1 MMSFGDTVLIFRD
14 EVIIL
19 KRQIF
24 IDIRDYIKDDVDKNT
39 YNTEIKYYNDRRY
52 VITSAQET
60 CLYSCN
66 GCEYDIDSLTIV
78 KNYDVS
84 RYFKQRI
91 LSRIHSIQLFNFA
104 PIANIKR
111 FDEILNDV
119 YQWNCIMLGLFGQKF
134 TCPTFDMKLLI
145 NTLTTKLVVVSY
157 VEENADYIKAILL
170 TYIRDHYLLLYDMA
184 IYENKKAYP
193 PFISNECIKI
203 IKRNKNIENILKEY
217 KISTKESD
225 EKAKKLYAEYVDS
238 LRFRRGGNSNHLG
251 YFDDSELN
259 WCLKNVLNE
268 DFKSIDNDPEFK
280 FYDMSLKD
288 MLDGNF

>member
-1 MMSFGDTVLIFRD
+1 M
-14 EVIIL
+14 

-24 IDIRDYIKDDVDKNT
+24 IDIRDYIKDDVDKTT

-52 VITSAQET
+52 VIASAQEM

-66 GCEYDIDSLTIV
+66 GCEYDIDSHTIV
-78 KNYDVS
+78 RNYAVS

-91 LSRIHSIQLFNFA
+91 LSRINSTQLSNFA
-104 PIANIKR
+104 PIANIKKY
-111 FDEILNDV
+111 DAILNDV

-134 TCPTFDMKLLI
+134 TCPTFDMKSLI
-145 NTLTTKLVVVSY
+145 NSLTGKLVVVSY
-157 VEENADYIKAILL
+157 VEENPDYIKAILL

-184 IYENKKAYP
+184 IYENKKAYS
-193 PFISNECIKI
+193 PFISNECINI

-217 KISTKESD
+217 KLSIKESD

-238 LRFRRGGNSNHLG
+238 LRFRRGGNSNHFG

-268 DFKSIDNDPEFK
+268 DFKNIDNDPEFK
-280 FYDMSLKD
+280 FYNMSLKD

>member
-1 MMSFGDTVLIFRD
+1 M
-14 EVIIL
+14 

-24 IDIRDYIKDDVDKNT
+24 IDIRDYIKDDVDKT
-39 YNTEIKYYNDRRY
+39 AYNTEIKYYNNRRY

-78 KNYDVS
+78 KNYAVS

-134 TCPTFDMKLLI
+134 TCPTFDMKSLI
-145 NTLTTKLVVVSY
+145 NSLTGKLVVGSY
-157 VEENADYIKAILL
+157 VEENPDYIKAILL

-184 IYENKKAYP
+184 IYENKKA
-193 PFISNECIKI
+193 
-203 IKRNKNIENILKEY
+203 
-217 KISTKESD
+217 
-225 EKAKKLYAEYVDS
+225 
-238 LRFRRGGNSNHLG
+238 HL
-251 YFDDSELN
+251 
-259 WCLKNVLNE
+259 
-268 DFKSIDNDPEFK
+268 
-280 FYDMSLKD
+280 
-288 MLDGNF
+288 